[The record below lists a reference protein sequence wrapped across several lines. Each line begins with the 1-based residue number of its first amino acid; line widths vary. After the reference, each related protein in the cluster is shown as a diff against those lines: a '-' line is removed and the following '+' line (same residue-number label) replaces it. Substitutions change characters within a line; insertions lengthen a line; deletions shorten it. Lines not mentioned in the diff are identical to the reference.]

1 MIYGIGLDLQYIP
14 QIEDSIQRQQELF
27 LNRVYTQQEIAYC
40 KKHRNAGQH
49 YAAKWAVKE
58 AFSKALGTGIAKGI
72 RLLDIETVHLKSGQP
87 HIVLY
92 RKALEVCQQHNLNVF
107 VSISHSGDYAAA
119 QVVLG
124 YRSDTMDGVK
134 NTNGLLTEAEC

>member
-1 MIYGIGLDLQYIP
+1 MIYGVGLDLQYIP
-14 QIEDSIQRQQELF
+14 QIEESIQRQQELF

-40 KKHRNAGQH
+40 RKHRKAGQH
-49 YAAKWAVKE
+49 YAAKWAAKE
-58 AFSKALGTGIAKGI
+58 AFSKALGTGISKGI

-92 RKALEVCQQHNLNVF
+92 RRALEICEQHNLKVF

-124 YRSDTMDGVK
+124 YGRDAMDSVK
-134 NTNGLLTEAEC
+134 NTNGLRTEAEC